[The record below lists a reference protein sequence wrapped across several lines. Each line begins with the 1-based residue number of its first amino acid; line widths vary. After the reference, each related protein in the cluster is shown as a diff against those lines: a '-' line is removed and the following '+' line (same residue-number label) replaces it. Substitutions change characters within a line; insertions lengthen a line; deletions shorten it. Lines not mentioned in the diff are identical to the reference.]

1 VLGVRETSRGAEGG
15 VRDIPDCAGGTADRH
30 YPTMKRL
37 SGLAVTRS
45 RRVLVAAGVLF
56 VIAAVLGVP
65 VTGTLGSSSGDFQ
78 DPASQYERTNAA
90 ITAATGQSPYYNVIA
105 LLSGQRDVRTDAAA
119 QHAAARLA
127 ALLAAQHGFQR
138 VVDYPEAH
146 TALAHSAAARSG
158 LTHSVAARSGLARPA
173 SASSVAT
180 RSALARSAT
189 ARAAASALAASL
201 ISRDGRETAVLVAF
215 ASTADATTAISR
227 VRVALSKGPV
237 AAELAGMRVRFG
249 GVALL
254 NQELNERTTSDLAR
268 AELLAFPFL
277 LLLSFWFFRGLV
289 AALLPLLVGGFAI
302 VITFLLLR
310 IIDQFTPISV
320 FALNLVSGMGLGLGI
335 DYSLFVLYRYREQL
349 AGGASVREAIER
361 TRLTAGRTVL
371 FSCLTVAAAL
381 TSLLV
386 FPIRFLYSMGIGG
399 AIVALCDGAVALIVL
414 PAVLIV
420 LGPRINALAPAWLQR
435 RAARSA
441 TAAAGQNSGW
451 GRLARGVVRRPA
463 PVAVISAVVLL
474 AAAIPALR
482 LQFTSPA
489 ANLLPASAESH
500 RVETAFAENFSA
512 NAGEATEIVLQGSHS
527 SARRLAAAA
536 ATTAGAMA
544 SISAPG
550 YLGHGTWEIA
560 LLPHGSPYS
569 NTQQQLLT
577 RLRALARPY
586 GALVGGATAFFV
598 DQRTAIAA
606 HVPLAIAILLALT
619 GGFLFMMTGSLTIPI
634 KAIAMNVL
642 SVSVAVG
649 LQVLI
654 FQDGHFSRPLG
665 FTPLGGLEESSLVL
679 MLVVAFALATDYEVF
694 VIARIKEAHDRG
706 LGDREAIALGIE
718 RTGRIITA
726 AALLFCVAIGALTT
740 SQLFFTKQLGLGAA
754 LAVAI
759 DASIVRALLV
769 PSLMALMG
777 KWNWWAPR
785 WLKHLHARV
794 GLEEREL
801 IEAPSA

>member
-1 VLGVRETSRGAEGG
+1 MRGLA
-15 VRDIPDCAGGTADRH
+15 
-30 YPTMKRL
+30 
-37 SGLAVTRS
+37 GLAVSRS

-65 VTGTLGSSSGDFQ
+65 VTGTLGSSSEDFQ

-90 ITAATGQSPYYNVIA
+90 ITAATGQSPYYNVVA
-105 LLSGQRDVRTDAAA
+105 LLGGRHDVRTDATAQRAA
-119 QHAAARLA
+119 VRLA

-138 VVDYPEAH
+138 VVAYP
-146 TALAHSAAARSG
+146 AARSMATRSE
-158 LTHSVAARSGLARPA
+158 LARSVAGRPA
-173 SASSVAT
+173 SA
-180 RSALARSAT
+180 RSALARSA
-189 ARAAASALAASL
+189 AASSASL
-201 ISRDGRETAVLVAF
+201 ISRDGRETAVLAAF
-215 ASTADATTAISR
+215 ASTADATTAVSR
-227 VRVALSKGPV
+227 VRVALSKAPLD
-237 AAELAGMRVRFG
+237 AEFAGMSVRFG
-249 GVALL
+249 GIALI
-254 NQELNERTTSDLAR
+254 NQELNERTTSDLGR

-310 IIDQFTPISV
+310 LIDQFAPISV
-320 FALNLVSGMGLGLGI
+320 FSLNLVSGMGLGLGI
-335 DYSLFVLYRYREQL
+335 DYSLFILYRYREQL

-414 PAVLIV
+414 PAVLVV

-441 TAAAGQNSGW
+441 TAEGHDGGW
-451 GRLARGVVRRPA
+451 WRLARGVMRRPGR
-463 PVAVISAVVLL
+463 VALLSAIVLL

-482 LQFTSPA
+482 LQFTSPG
-489 ANLLPASAESH
+489 ANLLPASAES
-500 RVETAFAENFSA
+500 RQVETAFAKNFSA
-512 NAGEATEIVLQGSHS
+512 DAGEATEIVLRGSR
-527 SARRLAAAA
+527 SAAQHLATAA

-544 SISAPG
+544 SVSAPN
-550 YLGHGTWEIA
+550 YLGRGTWEIA
-560 LLPHGSPYS
+560 LLPHGSPFS
-569 NTQQQLLT
+569 NAQQQLLA

-586 GALVGGATAFFV
+586 GALAGGATAYFA
-598 DQRTAIAA
+598 DQKTAIAS
-606 HVPLAIAILLALT
+606 HIPLALVILMVLT
-619 GGFLFMMTGSLTIPI
+619 ASFLFLMTGSVTIPI
-634 KAIAMNVL
+634 KALVMNML

-654 FQDGHFSRPLG
+654 FQDGHLSGLLG

-679 MLVVAFALATDYEVF
+679 MLVIAFALATDYEVF

-706 LGDREAIALGIE
+706 LPDREAIALGIE

-726 AALLFCVAIGALTT
+726 AALLFCVAIGALA
-740 SQLFFTKQLGLGAA
+740 SSELFFTKQLGLGTA
-754 LAVAI
+754 LAVAV

-785 WLKHLHARV
+785 WLKRLHARI
-794 GLEEREL
+794 GLAERDLAET
-801 IEAPSA
+801 PSA